1 MSALPHKCPSCGAA
15 LRVSQLSCTECDTV
29 VMGQYDLSPLFRLSA
44 DSLKFL
50 ETFILN
56 RGNVKEMERNTGQS
70 YWAIRRRLDEVIEEM
85 DLEGKPEPG
94 LDIHQAQQG
103 ILAKLR
109 SGEIDV
115 QQAAEQLRQLGT
127 DQE

>member
-1 MSALPHKCPSCGAA
+1 MSALPHKCPSCSAP
-15 LRVSQLSCTECDTV
+15 LQVSQLSCTACDTV
-29 VMGQYDLSPLFRLSA
+29 VMGKYDLSPLFRLSA

-85 DLEGKPEPG
+85 DLEKEPVQNH
-94 LDIHQAQQG
+94 LRDKRQE
-103 ILAKLR
+103 ILAQLKE
-109 SGEIDV
+109 GEVDV
-115 QQAAEQLRQLGT
+115 HEAAERLRQLGNS
-127 DQE
+127 DQ

>member
-44 DSLKFL
+44 ESLKFL

-85 DLEGKPEPG
+85 DLEGEPEAG
-94 LDIHQAQQG
+94 TDLRQARQE
-103 ILAKLR
+103 ILSKLR
-109 SGEIDV
+109 AGEIDV
-115 QQAAEQLRQLGT
+115 HQAADLLRQLGM
-127 DQE
+127 DQ

>member
-1 MSALPHKCPSCGAA
+1 
-15 LRVSQLSCTECDTV
+15 
-29 VMGQYDLSPLFRLSA
+29 MGKYDLSPLFRLSA

-85 DLEGKPEPG
+85 DLESEPVQRN
-94 LDIHQAQQG
+94 LRDERKA
-103 ILAKLR
+103 ILAKLKT
-109 SGEIDV
+109 GEVDAH
-115 QQAAEQLRQLGT
+115 QAAELLRQLGK
-127 DQE
+127 DSE

>member
-1 MSALPHKCPSCGAA
+1 MSALPHKCPSCSAP
-15 LRVSQLSCTECDTV
+15 LQVSQLSCTECDTV
-29 VMGQYDLSPLFRLSA
+29 VMGKYDLSPLFRLSA

-85 DLEGKPEPG
+85 DLESEPVQRN
-94 LDIHQAQQG
+94 LRDERKA
-103 ILAKLR
+103 ILAKLKA
-109 SGEIDV
+109 GEVDAH
-115 QQAAEQLRQLGT
+115 QAADLLRQLGK
-127 DQE
+127 DSE

>member
-1 MSALPHKCPSCGAA
+1 
-15 LRVSQLSCTECDTV
+15 
-29 VMGQYDLSPLFRLSA
+29 MGQYDLSPLFRLSA

-85 DLEGKPEPG
+85 DLESKPEPG
-94 LDIHQAQQG
+94 MDIHQAQQG

-127 DQE
+127 DQ